1 MKNPFIRVP
10 GIKVKAGEALS
21 DHTSFRIGGEARYFV
36 SVNSKRALRR
46 VLEIIRRERIP
57 YFLIGAGTNILAPDS
72 GFRGAV
78 LKLSG
83 WFKRMAQDKGSFRC
97 GSGVMIRDFV
107 EEATRT
113 GYGGAEFL
121 AGIPGTIGGA
131 VKGNAGAYGH
141 AIAELIDIVF
151 LMDEYGVERDRARAE
166 ISFTYRNSDI
176 DSSHVITAVDLR
188 LSKEKRK
195 VIQSMINRNLNLR
208 QERQPTG
215 YSAGSYFKN
224 PPGHAAGELIEMCGL
239 KGMSIGDA
247 EVSRKHGNYI
257 INKGHARA
265 ADVIELAERIKKVVL
280 MQTGIE
286 LEEEVRLLS

>member
-1 MKNPFIRVP
+1 MKNPFTRVP
-10 GIKVKAGEALS
+10 GIKVKAREPLS

-36 SVNSKRALRR
+36 VVNSKRALRR

-57 YFLIGAGTNILAPDS
+57 YFLIGAGTNILVSDS
-72 GFRGAV
+72 GFSGVV

-83 WFKRMAQDKGSFRC
+83 WFKRMAQDKSSFRC
-97 GSGVMIRDFV
+97 GSAVMIRDLLEV
-107 EEATRT
+107 ATRT

-131 VKGNAGAYGH
+131 IRGNAGAFGH
-141 AIAELIDIVF
+141 AIAELTNIVF
-151 LMDEYGVERDRARAE
+151 LMDEYGVERGRARAE
-166 ISFTYRNSDI
+166 ISFVYRNSDI
-176 DSSHVITAVDLR
+176 DRSHIITAVELR
-188 LSKEKRK
+188 LSKEKSK
-195 VIQSMINRNLNLR
+195 VIQSMIDRNLNLR
-208 QERQPTG
+208 LERQPAG

-257 INKGHARA
+257 INRGHARA
-265 ADVIELAERIKKVVL
+265 ADVIELAEKIKRVVS

-286 LEEEVRLLS
+286 LEEEVQLLS